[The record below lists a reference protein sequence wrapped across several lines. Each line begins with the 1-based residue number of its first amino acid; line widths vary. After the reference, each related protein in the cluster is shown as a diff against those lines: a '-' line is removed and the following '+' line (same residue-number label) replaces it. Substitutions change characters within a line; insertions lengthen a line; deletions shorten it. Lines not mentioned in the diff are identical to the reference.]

1 MERLKA
7 ELILIARDRG
17 DSGTTED
24 HRWGINNYLDTLR
37 RYLTPEGIKS
47 FTAEQ
52 LRDPYVEYIKAIIT
66 TGDQEEAA
74 QCVIRFFHTRP
85 FQRDKVQEVLV
96 SSDSVVDIFSRRS

>member
-7 ELILIARDRG
+7 ELLQIARDRG
-17 DSGTTED
+17 DAGTIED
-24 HRWGINNYLDTLR
+24 HRWGINNYFDALSS
-37 RYLTPEGIKS
+37 YLTPKGIKAFS
-47 FTAEQ
+47 ADQ

-66 TGDQEEAA
+66 TRDQEEAA

-85 FQRDKVQEVLV
+85 FQRDKLPELPV